1 MASVPLPAPQADLIR
16 RIGSATVTR
25 SVIERKA
32 RYHLG
37 AVYDADGTLVR
48 ESRRFPDKHRAGDPK
63 SLAMVEGLKIERRI
77 GRALYLGHAF
87 THFGHFLIETVPA
100 LWWARR
106 VDDVALIFHPFDE
119 AGRNVFA
126 ETAHGRDCLAL
137 LGLAPDRVVMA
148 TVDLAVEE
156 LLLPPRHYDMRTGP
170 RYDFREIYR
179 TLVAAAQRW
188 QPSQSDMTQPAKP
201 LPPPSWGRAGVGVVL
216 SAEDRVELSRL
227 RPHPNPPP
235 PRGRELQ
242 RALHESDA
250 IAGRS
255 QPKAGASRI
264 YLSRRLLKRRLR
276 RLSND
281 AAVERRVARR
291 GFAIVHPQHM
301 SLVDQI
307 NAAAGADLIAG
318 VDGSALHLSVFMRP
332 GSRMLVLQTKRR
344 RTIHFMNALMEV
356 ETISVPAIPA
366 AAARRKR
373 IDLKELD
380 RALDDLGCPRPG
392 LVGRILDMLDR

>member
-1 MASVPLPAPQADLIR
+1 MAPLPVPQADLIR
-16 RIGSATVTR
+16 RIGNATVTR

-37 AVYDADGTLVR
+37 AVYGSDGALVR
-48 ESRRFPDKHRAGDPK
+48 ESLRFPDKHRARDPK
-63 SLAMVEGLKIERRI
+63 SLATVEDPKIERRI
-77 GRALYLGHAF
+77 KRALYLGHAF

-100 LWWARR
+100 LWWARQ
-106 VDDVALIFHPFDE
+106 VDDDVALIFHPFDE

-137 LGLAPDRVVMA
+137 LGLPPDRIVMA

-170 RYDFREIYR
+170 RYDFREVYR
-179 TLVAAAQRW
+179 TLTAAAR
-188 QPSQSDMTQPAKP
+188 
-201 LPPPSWGRAGVGVVL
+201 
-216 SAEDRVELSRL
+216 
-227 RPHPNPPP
+227 
-235 PRGRELQ
+235 
-242 RALHESDA
+242 
-250 IAGRS
+250 RS
-255 QPKAGASRI
+255 PPKAEANRI

-281 AAVERRVARR
+281 AAVERRMARR
-291 GFAIVHPQHM
+291 NFAIVHPQHM
-301 SLVDQI
+301 TLVDQI

-356 ETISVPAIPA
+356 ETISVPAHPA
-366 AAARRKR
+366 AAARMKR

-380 RALDDLGCPRPG
+380 RALDDLGCPKPG
-392 LVGRILDMLDR
+392 LVGRILDMVDR